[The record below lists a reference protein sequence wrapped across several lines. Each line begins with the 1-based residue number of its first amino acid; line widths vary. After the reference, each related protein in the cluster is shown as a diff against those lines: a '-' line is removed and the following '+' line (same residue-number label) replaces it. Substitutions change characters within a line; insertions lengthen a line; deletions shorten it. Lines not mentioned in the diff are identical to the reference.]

1 MGAELSPI
9 RDFASKAGEHAARVA
24 GVLTIAND
32 LHAEEIGVAAM
43 ENAVELMNWH
53 VAEAERLHS
62 ASRTDAKLLRAG
74 LLLDWLKQRPSDVCA
89 FRDILQ
95 FGRGALRTK
104 AAAEEAVSILKDH
117 RWLFEA
123 SQRPRAF
130 TLAREAR
137 A

>member
-1 MGAELSPI
+1 
-9 RDFASKAGEHAARVA
+9 
-24 GVLTIAND
+24 
-32 LHAEEIGVAAM
+32 
-43 ENAVELMNWH
+43 
-53 VAEAERLHS
+53 
-62 ASRTDAKLLRAG
+62 LRAA
-74 LLLDWLKQRPSDVCA
+74 LLLDWLKQRTGGACA

-95 FGRGALRTK
+95 FGPGALRTK

-117 RWLFEA
+117 RWLFET